1 METEIRNLMM
11 ELFGYEAG
19 MLIDKHLRES
29 VAKDKEAI
37 HRELRYFIERHRGT
51 NAMSFLYIR
60 EGLEYLHVR
69 MALNAIDAPCEEEEG
84 YRDDDRLVKKHHSGF
99 ALPELYPLFTPYTEA
114 RYTEDYLKAYLRK
127 KKISI
132 LQELPEKIDFLQNLA
147 SRMWRN
153 IYV

>member
-51 NAMSFLYIR
+51 NAMSFMSIR

-99 ALPELYPLFTPYTEA
+99 ALPELYPLFTPYTET